1 MSDVRYER
9 LKPLY
14 GRLAE
19 LSTLPLWEI
28 YDKLVIDAPEPLGR
42 AYRWRYAELRE
53 LLMEAG
59 QAISAEEAERR
70 VLALKNPA
78 LERPG
83 IAQTLFAGLQL
94 VMPGEIA
101 PAHRHSQGALRF
113 VLEGDGGYT
122 AVEGER
128 CRMRRGDFVTTPS
141 WTWHDHENTGK
152 APMIWLDGLDVP
164 LVNFF
169 GARFAEDSPTAQQP
183 IHRPDDDS
191 IRRWGSGM
199 RPYGASHEAAYSPVF
214 SYPYER
220 ARAAVR
226 GLADAAPIDPHHGW
240 KMIYA
245 HPLDGGHVLPTIAAF
260 LQKLPKGFETRPWR
274 STEATV
280 FVAVE
285 GGGTATV
292 GGERLDFGENDVF
305 VVPNW
310 TSAVL
315 AADEDTML
323 FSFSDRAAQQR
334 LGLWREQIDPPP
346 DARAA

>member
-1 MSDVRYER
+1 MSAVLYER
-9 LKPLY
+9 LQPLY

-28 YDKLVIDAPEPLGR
+28 YDKLVVSSPEPLGT
-42 AYRWRYAELRE
+42 AHLWRYAELRE

-59 QAISAEEAERR
+59 EAISASEAERR

-94 VMPGEIA
+94 VMPGEVA

-113 VLEGDGGYT
+113 VLESDGGYT

-128 CRMRRGDFVTTPS
+128 CRMHRGDFVTTPS
-141 WTWHDHENTGK
+141 WTWHDHENTGDG
-152 APMIWLDGLDVP
+152 PLIWLDGLDVP
-164 LVNFF
+164 LVSFF
-169 GARFAEDSPTAQQP
+169 GARFAEESPTAQQP

-191 IRRWGSGM
+191 VGRWGSGM
-199 RPYGASHEAAYSPVF
+199 RPYGAIHERAYSPVF

-220 ARAAVR
+220 ARAAVEAMSVA
-226 GLADAAPIDPHHGW
+226 ADPDPHHGW

-245 HPLDGGHVLPTIAAF
+245 NPLDGGHVLPTIAAF
-260 LQKLPKGFETRPWR
+260 LQKLPAAFRTRPWR

-285 GGGTATV
+285 GGGTARV
-292 GGERLDFGENDVF
+292 AGEPFDFAVNDVF

-310 TSAVL
+310 SVL
-315 AADEDTML
+315 ELEAGTQTVL
-323 FSFSDRAAQQR
+323 FSFSDRAAQER
-334 LGLWREQIDPPP
+334 LGLWREEPDPVLP
-346 DARAA
+346 